1 MFYYPRVMG
10 LQEQEICIDPKY
22 QREGQD
28 ADKEGTYYPQGVVCY
43 TDPSEGNKK
52 IRLLDPL
59 WLKGLMCVYLHLH
72 NDFGKIK
79 PHCVECSTRVYFLIH
94 RARPDRA
101 WRESWWSWCNAGPEP
116 YN

>member
-43 TDPSEGNKK
+43 TDPSEGKK
-52 IRLLDPL
+52 IQVNSNIV
-59 WLKGLMCVYLHLH
+59 KLHSLFFWVE
-72 NDFGKIK
+72 DFI
-79 PHCVECSTRVYFLIH
+79 S
-94 RARPDRA
+94 
-101 WRESWWSWCNAGPEP
+101 CN
-116 YN
+116 NVV